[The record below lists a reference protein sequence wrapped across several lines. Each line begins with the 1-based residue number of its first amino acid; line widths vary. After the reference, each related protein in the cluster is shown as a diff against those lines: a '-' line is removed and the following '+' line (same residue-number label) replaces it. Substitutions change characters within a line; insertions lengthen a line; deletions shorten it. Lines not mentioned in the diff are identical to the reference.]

1 MLTHLRHAGKL
12 QQAAAILFGEST
24 ECGIR
29 STFYHNLGLEDVIR
43 DRLSD
48 LGIPVVYGM
57 RFGHGTHQFTLPY
70 GVRATL
76 RARPGDVQFSIDEAA
91 TFGG

>member
-12 QQAAAILFGEST
+12 QQAAGILFGEST

-29 STFYHNLGLEDVIR
+29 ETFASNLSLDDVIR
-43 DRLSD
+43 DRLGD

-57 RFGHGTHQFTLPY
+57 RFGHGKHQFTLPL
-70 GVRATL
+70 GVHATL
-76 RARPGDVQFSIDEAA
+76 DARDDAVKLVIDETA
-91 TFGG
+91 TA